1 VTRRP
6 RLPPIAKI
14 TFGVIV
20 LVGVGLVLKGS
31 ISPGPHARC
40 VYACSRPPKALAA
53 PTAGTFT
60 SSRYGFSFEYPP
72 EGRRITVGGA
82 GVTGYNFVDRNGD
95 LLGQMLVTAGTGHQS
110 LSYLIDHEAKK
121 LGHFEIH
128 NVSLSGPMLGAELG
142 FESGV
147 GNLYTGEFT
156 DSIGDVHP
164 VHVGIVAVQHGNEWV
179 SMVGIGASSSTGP
192 TPLIFSVFDDV
203 LDEWRWTR

>member
-1 VTRRP
+1 MTARP

-40 VYACSRPPKALAA
+40 VFSCSQPPAAAPA

-72 EGRRITVGGA
+72 EGQRISVRGA
-82 GVTGYNFVDRNGD
+82 GVTGYNFVDRSGD
-95 LLGQMLVTAGTGHQS
+95 LIGQMIVTAGSGHQS

-121 LGHFEIH
+121 LGEVG

-147 GNLYTGEFT
+147 GNLYTGDFT
-156 DSIGDVHP
+156 DSIGIVHP
-164 VHVGIVAVQHGNEWV
+164 VQVGIVAVQHGNEWV
-179 SMVGIGASSSTGP
+179 SVVGIGTSSSSDP
-192 TPLIFSVFDDV
+192 TPPIFSVFDDV